1 MTSDIKN
8 FRIIGRFYLKTIGMV
23 EDEEWY
29 VNGYEEEARNII
41 DNYKKTLKGAL
52 HNNTGLVFG
61 FGDSAFRC
69 ADVVAYTFILK
80 ELDEELL

>member
-1 MTSDIKN
+1 MTSDMKN
-8 FRIIGRFYLKTIGMV
+8 FRIIGRFYLKTVGMV

-29 VNGYEEEARNII
+29 VNGYKEEVRNII
-41 DNYKKTLKGAL
+41 DNYKKTLKFAL
-52 HNNTGLVFG
+52 QNNTELVFG

-69 ADVVAYTFILK
+69 VDVVAYTFIIK